1 MVHYNALSMAYADKV
16 QALANNSSWA
26 EQIKSAELQE
36 SFLSYTT
43 VEKKTNNTT
52 KEEIILKLK
61 IML

>member
-1 MVHYNALSMAYADKV
+1 MAYADKV